1 MGKIREGD
9 LFKIIKILD
18 HTFEIKYGY
27 YEEKDKYSKYGEPI
41 PIFPDFIINPKYT
54 KDGHPFVTHMQDKC
68 KHFKGNNKYES
79 CYKCLYY
86 KECEDLIGICLN
98 ELNKKVEE

>member
-41 PIFPDFIINPKYT
+41 PIFPDFII
-54 KDGHPFVTHMQDKC
+54 
-68 KHFKGNNKYES
+68 
-79 CYKCLYY
+79 
-86 KECEDLIGICLN
+86 KEAICIKQSGLASKITPITPIG
-98 ELNKKVEE
+98 VEIFFRIKSLSNSFCHITLLTGSFS